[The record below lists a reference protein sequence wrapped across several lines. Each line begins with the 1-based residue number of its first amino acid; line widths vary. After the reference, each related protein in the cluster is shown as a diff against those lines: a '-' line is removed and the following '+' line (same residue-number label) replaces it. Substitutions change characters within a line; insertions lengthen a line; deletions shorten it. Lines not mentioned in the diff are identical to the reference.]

1 MVSPLI
7 FQDDVRALAILH
19 IVIIQLTTN
28 LQAKKQKIPKFEP
41 AGLTEPT
48 RPSYVSATAL
58 LIEAGN
64 RCYLSNSA
72 IISTCSKSK
81 IMVDV
86 GCARLPDFLSHPT
99 RMDIRSGRQTRHGRG
114 TSIHPASKPSAW
126 RAEGVP
132 TLAFFPSIDDGRLER
147 TSNHIHPASRLFSRH
162 HGELQGIADRPLR

>member
-1 MVSPLI
+1 MASPLI
-7 FQDDVRALAILH
+7 FQDDVRALAILPH
-19 IVIIQLTTN
+19 RHHPVNDKFAAQEAENT
-28 LQAKKQKIPKFEP
+28 QFEP

-48 RPSYVSATAL
+48 RPNYASAPAL
-58 LIEAGN
+58 LIKPGN

-72 IISTCSKSK
+72 KISTSSKSK